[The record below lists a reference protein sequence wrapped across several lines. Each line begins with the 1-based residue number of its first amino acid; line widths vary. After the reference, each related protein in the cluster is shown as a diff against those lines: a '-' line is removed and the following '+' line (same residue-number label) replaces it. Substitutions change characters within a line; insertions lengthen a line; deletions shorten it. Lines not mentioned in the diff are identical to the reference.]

1 MKVISKIKML
11 LKTETIKNLAAVCDT
26 RRLSSNIE
34 KMKLAMKVMLE
45 DRKDVIQIGG
55 ATNRIVVQLEGYI
68 IKIAVDS
75 QGYEDN
81 LMEFSICE
89 ELYPDVTKSFETN
102 GYILVAQTVRLPTK
116 EEWRQRKAEVLRI
129 LDRLSKDYLLGDVG
143 YDDLNRTNWGITDDN
158 RMVILDYAYVHRATE
173 KLFTCPECGDGI
185 LTYDQNYTVLMCANT
200 VQCHARYTYSEMKR
214 IQGDQVDQETIAE
227 RLAAA
232 IVMPGDVFEQ
242 ETILTHGSTL
252 VGDEDVVVIHNNLEY
267 ERFMEEENGERPI
280 GATSVPLSVLEKHDP
295 YLFNRL
301 LREYG
306 PAEAGV
312 RYRKA
317 IGLEDVE
324 EPKERPKRKWILAD
338 DYFEYSSRPISAKPI
353 DREYGETQEEYEERK
368 KEEIKE
374 EVHMKD
380 FSKRLID
387 MPHAQAYFNGGTAY
401 EQAEPI
407 ARPSNNQDEDDQ
419 YVEETYMGLK
429 PMIFPRPDDGK
440 GVRKK
445 VPALGETFDDEG
457 NVWFGRHRVER
468 GGPVFL
474 GRRSSLNEKK
484 AIRNDNDNQ
493 RKSRSITTEYIE
505 ASARFAEETTKLKSI
520 ANNGDT
526 REEREKAAIAYREM
540 INAGVEQFMEVRGG
554 GTPEDQQKPAQH
566 QNVQSQPKQCDNNR
580 QQYDNRQKKK
590 KNGPDGNQHR
600 GKLDKKTIV
609 ATMTPGGTTAQM
621 YEQELYEDNS
631 VGSEPEV
638 TNCVG
643 SRQVAEKP
651 TSDPAPKPQSRPQQT
666 TTNSDRL
673 TGTIGSMVTMPVIDE
688 EPEKDTASVS
698 TDTGY
703 PQHVTPTIRRPETTH
718 SDSEPVADDSEEDPV
733 DSVEEYDD
741 DAAEEPSNGS
751 FNAQYQKRPVLGS
764 TSREPE
770 ENGVE
775 PISLMIDGQEVSIS
789 DSQ

>member
-566 QNVQSQPKQCDNNR
+566 QNVQSQPKQSDNNR

>member
-554 GTPEDQQKPAQH
+554 GTPEDQQKPAQQ
-566 QNVQSQPKQCDNNR
+566 QNVQSRPKQSDNNR

-666 TTNSDRL
+666 ATNSDRL

-698 TDTGY
+698 TDIGY
-703 PQHVTPTIRRPETTH
+703 PQHVTPTIKRPETTH
-718 SDSEPVADDSEEDPV
+718 SDSEPVADDSEEDPI

>member
-526 REEREKAAIAYREM
+526 QEEREKAAIAYREM

-566 QNVQSQPKQCDNNR
+566 QNVQSQPKQSDNNR

-631 VGSEPEV
+631 VGGEPEV

>member
-554 GTPEDQQKPAQH
+554 GTPEDQQKPAQQ
-566 QNVQSQPKQCDNNR
+566 QNVQSQPKRSDNNR

-631 VGSEPEV
+631 VGGEPEV

-718 SDSEPVADDSEEDPV
+718 SDSEPVADDSEEDPI

>member
-554 GTPEDQQKPAQH
+554 GTPEDQQKPAQQ
-566 QNVQSQPKQCDNNR
+566 QNVQSQPKRSDNNR

-609 ATMTPGGTTAQM
+609 TTMTPGGTTAQM

-631 VGSEPEV
+631 VGGEPEV

-718 SDSEPVADDSEEDPV
+718 SDSEPVADDSEEDPI

>member
-493 RKSRSITTEYIE
+493 RKSRSITTEYIK
-505 ASARFAEETTKLKSI
+505 ASARFAEETVKLKSI

-554 GTPEDQQKPAQH
+554 GTPEDQQKPAQQ
-566 QNVQSQPKQCDNNR
+566 QNVQSQPKQSDNSR

-698 TDTGY
+698 TDIGY
-703 PQHVTPTIRRPETTH
+703 PQHVTPTIKRPETTH
-718 SDSEPVADDSEEDPV
+718 SDSEPVADDSEEDPI

>member
-526 REEREKAAIAYREM
+526 WEEREKAAIAYREM

-554 GTPEDQQKPAQH
+554 GTPEDQQKPAQQ
-566 QNVQSQPKQCDNNR
+566 QNVQSQPKQSDNNR

-698 TDTGY
+698 TDIGY
-703 PQHVTPTIRRPETTH
+703 PQHVTPTIKRPETTH
-718 SDSEPVADDSEEDPV
+718 SDSEPVADDSEEDPI

>member
-324 EPKERPKRKWILAD
+324 ELKERPKRKWILAD

-566 QNVQSQPKQCDNNR
+566 QNVQSQPKQSDNNR

>member
-540 INAGVEQFMEVRGG
+540 INAGVEQFIIGDIR
-554 GTPEDQQKPAQH
+554 PFFSKLLPAY
-566 QNVQSQPKQCDNNR
+566 PGLNR
-580 QQYDNRQKKK
+580 DA
-590 KNGPDGNQHR
+590 
-600 GKLDKKTIV
+600 GK
-609 ATMTPGGTTAQM
+609 
-621 YEQELYEDNS
+621 
-631 VGSEPEV
+631 
-638 TNCVG
+638 
-643 SRQVAEKP
+643 
-651 TSDPAPKPQSRPQQT
+651 
-666 TTNSDRL
+666 
-673 TGTIGSMVTMPVIDE
+673 
-688 EPEKDTASVS
+688 
-698 TDTGY
+698 
-703 PQHVTPTIRRPETTH
+703 
-718 SDSEPVADDSEEDPV
+718 
-733 DSVEEYDD
+733 
-741 DAAEEPSNGS
+741 
-751 FNAQYQKRPVLGS
+751 
-764 TSREPE
+764 
-770 ENGVE
+770 
-775 PISLMIDGQEVSIS
+775 
-789 DSQ
+789 

>member
-566 QNVQSQPKQCDNNR
+566 QNVQSQPKQSDNNR

-631 VGSEPEV
+631 VGGEPEV

>member
-526 REEREKAAIAYREM
+526 WEEREKAAIAYREM

-554 GTPEDQQKPAQH
+554 GTPEDQQKPAQQ
-566 QNVQSQPKQCDNNR
+566 QNVQSQPKQSDNNR

-609 ATMTPGGTTAQM
+609 ATMTPGGTTTQM

-698 TDTGY
+698 TDIGY
-703 PQHVTPTIRRPETTH
+703 PQHVTPTIKRPETTH
-718 SDSEPVADDSEEDPV
+718 SDSEPVADDSEEDPI

>member
-554 GTPEDQQKPAQH
+554 GTPEDQQKPAQQ
-566 QNVQSQPKQCDNNR
+566 QNVQSRPKQSDNNR

-698 TDTGY
+698 TDIGY
-703 PQHVTPTIRRPETTH
+703 PQHVTPTIKRPETTH
-718 SDSEPVADDSEEDPV
+718 SDSEPVADDSEEDPI